1 MSESFSELLSIYR
14 VKTESF
20 RRDLYVSHRPNIK
33 TILDTDILTL
43 NDLVQNMN
51 ELEQEIFELENKAVK
66 YWPPS
71 MQDTLNNEY
80 IVFEEFKNYCKK
92 NL

>member
-1 MSESFSELLSIYR
+1 M
-14 VKTESF
+14 
-20 RRDLYVSHRPNIK
+20 NIE
-33 TILDTDILTL
+33 DIGL
-43 NDLVQNMN
+43 
-51 ELEQEIFELENKAVK
+51 LENKSVK

>member
-1 MSESFSELLSIYR
+1 
-14 VKTESF
+14 
-20 RRDLYVSHRPNIK
+20 
-33 TILDTDILTL
+33 
-43 NDLVQNMN
+43 MN
-51 ELEQEIFELENKAVK
+51 ELEQEIFELENKSVK

>member
-1 MSESFSELLSIYR
+1 
-14 VKTESF
+14 
-20 RRDLYVSHRPNIK
+20 
-33 TILDTDILTL
+33 
-43 NDLVQNMN
+43 MN

>member
-1 MSESFSELLSIYR
+1 MRMDQILKFVYNILINSVLSHA
-14 VKTESF
+14 
-20 RRDLYVSHRPNIK
+20 HRPNIK
-33 TILDTDILTL
+33 TILDADILTL